1 LAVGVLLRIFELL
14 EIELP
19 AAFSAALF
27 ISGGSMDGLRQDLLY
42 AIRVLIK
49 SWGVTL
55 IAVATLA
62 LGIGANTAIFSV
74 VNSVLLRPLP
84 FQSSDRLLCILE
96 KLPGFSTSIPMNAP
110 DFNAFSERQ
119 KSFEQLG
126 IYSNKH
132 FDLSGTGAP
141 ERVKGTRVSASVF
154 PLLGVAPLMGRTYT
168 EEEDKSGHAVVVL
181 SYGLWQR
188 KYGSDYSIVGRA
200 IQLDRQPYTVIGV
213 MPKSFEF
220 PLRGEPWAD
229 GAADL
234 WVPISFTAEERQ
246 GWGNMYNHSVI
257 ARLKPGVTL
266 AQAQSD
272 ASRAISEVEALYP
285 AGLVAFFK
293 GAHVGLVVAPY
304 SQVVTGDVRL
314 PLMLLLVAV
323 GFVLLIACAN
333 VANLL
338 LARSTARQKE
348 IAVRAALGADRWR
361 LARQMITEST
371 VLGLLSGLAAIL
383 IGAWGMELILSLAPA
398 DLPRMQEVRIDWHVF
413 LFALLL
419 SLATA
424 ILIGI
429 TPAIEATRIDP
440 LESLKEGGRGGGPS
454 RGRRKLQSLL
464 IISQTALAVMLL
476 IGAGLLTRS
485 FTLLLRTDPGFRP
498 DHVVTATIAL
508 PLLAYSKADN
518 LRNFWKDLLAS
529 SENLP
534 GVSAAGFSTDLPLD
548 TEERDAVTIE
558 GNEAS
563 PNALPNV
570 SQSWIMG
577 DYFGAMGITLKRG
590 RYFTP
595 AEIVGSPD
603 VVIASEAAAR
613 TYWPGQDPIG
623 KRMKYGG
630 DTWRT
635 VIGIVGDVKDT
646 SLQAAAGPHAYTPYL
661 QELNS
666 SLEKP
671 NSDELHTLHL
681 AVRTSVNPE
690 LVFTGIRSSVE
701 AIDSQVALDDLKTM
715 DALIDKS
722 LAPQRFNLALVVLF
736 AVLAIFLAAVGVYG
750 VLSYSISQRTR
761 EIGVRIALGAQRGR
775 VLRMAVGVG
784 MKLALVGTAIGMVGG
799 FVLTRLMASLL
810 FGITAHDPLTFAGVG
825 VLVAIV
831 SFAACYIP
839 ARRAM
844 RIDPIVALRYE

>member
-1 LAVGVLLRIFELL
+1 
-14 EIELP
+14 
-19 AAFSAALF
+19 
-27 ISGGSMDGLRQDLLY
+27 MDGLRQDLAY

-84 FQSSDRLLCILE
+84 FQRSDRLLYILE

-132 FDLSGTGAP
+132 FDLSGAGAP
-141 ERVKGTRVSASVF
+141 ERIKGTRVSASVF
-154 PLLGVAPLMGRTYT
+154 PLLGVAPQMGRTYT
-168 EEEDKSGHAVVVL
+168 EEEDKSGHHVVVL

-188 KYGSDYSIVGRA
+188 KYGSDYSILGRA

-234 WVPISFTAEERQ
+234 WVPMSFTAEERQ

-285 AGLVAFFK
+285 AAVAAFFK
-293 GAHVGLVVAPY
+293 SAHVGVVVAPY

-323 GFVLLIACAN
+323 GIVLLIACAN

-338 LARSTARQKE
+338 LARSTARHKE

-371 VLGLLSGLAAIL
+371 VLGLLSGLTAIL

-398 DLPRMQEVRIDWHVF
+398 DLPRMQEVHIDWHVF
-413 LFALLL
+413 LFALVL

-454 RGRRKLQSLL
+454 RGRRNLQSLL

-485 FTLLLRTDPGFRP
+485 FTLLLKTDPGFRP
-498 DHVVTATIAL
+498 DRVVTATIAL
-508 PLLAYSKADN
+508 PLRAYSKADN
-518 LRNFWKDLLAS
+518 IRSFWKDLLAS

-534 GVSAAGFSTDLPLD
+534 GVSAAGFSTDLPLN

-558 GNEAS
+558 GYEGS

-590 RYFTP
+590 RYFAP

-603 VVIASEAAAR
+603 VVIVSETAAR

-623 KRMKYGG
+623 KRMRYSSNS
-630 DTWRT
+630 WRT
-635 VIGIVGDVKDT
+635 VIGITGDVKDT

-661 QELNS
+661 QEENS
-666 SLEKP
+666 TLESP
-671 NSDELHTLHL
+671 NFDELRTLHL
-681 AVRTSVNPE
+681 AVRTSVDPA
-690 LVFTGIRSSVE
+690 LVFTAIRSSV
-701 AIDSQVALDDLKTM
+701 ASIDSQLALDDLKTM
-715 DALIDKS
+715 DAAIDKS

-775 VLRMAVGVG
+775 VLRMAVGEG
-784 MKLALVGTAIGMVGG
+784 MKLALIGTALGMVGG
-799 FVLTRLMASLL
+799 LVLTRLMAGLL

-844 RIDPIVALRYE
+844 RVDPIVALRYE

>member
-1 LAVGVLLRIFELL
+1 
-14 EIELP
+14 
-19 AAFSAALF
+19 
-27 ISGGSMDGLRQDLLY
+27 MNGLRQDLSY

-84 FQSSDRLLCILE
+84 FQSSDRLLYILE

-126 IYSNKH
+126 VYSNRH
-132 FDLSGTGAP
+132 FDLSGAGAP
-141 ERVKGTRVSASVF
+141 ERIKGARVSASVF
-154 PLLGVAPLMGRTYT
+154 SLLGVTPLMGRTYT
-168 EEEDKSGHAVVVL
+168 EEEDKSGHPVVVL

-220 PLRGEPWAD
+220 PLRGETWAD

-272 ASRAISEVEALYP
+272 ASRTISEVEGLYP
-285 AGLVAFFK
+285 AGSVAFFR
-293 GAHVGLVVAPY
+293 GAHLGVVVAPY

-413 LFALLL
+413 LFALVL

-424 ILIGI
+424 TLIGI
-429 TPAIEATRIDP
+429 TPAIEATRINP

-485 FTLLLRTDPGFRP
+485 FTLLLKTDPGFRP
-498 DHVVTATIAL
+498 DRVVTATIAL
-508 PLLAYSKADN
+508 PLLAYSKADSI
-518 LRNFWKDLLAS
+518 RNFWKDLLAS
-529 SENLP
+529 SQNLP
-534 GVSAAGFSTDLPLD
+534 GVSSAGFSTDLPLD
-548 TEERDAVTIE
+548 AEERDAVTIE
-558 GNEAS
+558 GYEGSSNT
-563 PNALPNV
+563 LPNV

-577 DYFGAMGITLKRG
+577 DYFGAMGIALKRG

-603 VVIASEAAAR
+603 VVIVSEAAAR

-623 KRMKYGG
+623 KRMRYESNS
-630 DTWRT
+630 WRT

-661 QELNS
+661 QELNTT
-666 SLEKP
+666 LESP
-671 NSDELHTLHL
+671 NFDELRTLHL
-681 AVRTSVNPE
+681 ALRTSVDPA
-690 LVFTGIRSSVE
+690 LVFTAIRSSVE
-701 AIDSQVALDDLKTM
+701 AMDSQIALDGLKTM

-736 AVLAIFLAAVGVYG
+736 AVLAVFLAAVGVYG
-750 VLSYSISQRTR
+750 VLSYSVSQRTR

-775 VLRMAVGVG
+775 VLRMAVGEG
-784 MKLALVGTAIGMVGG
+784 MKLALLGTAVGMVGG

-810 FGITAHDPLTFAGVG
+810 FGITAHDPLTFAGVA
-825 VLVAIV
+825 VVVAIV

-844 RIDPIVALRYE
+844 RVDPIVALRYE